1 MKQYYFQY
9 VYYLKKLLSR
19 INLVLLF
26 FLLPIN
32 SYSSEVFFVEK
43 GSAVIGDVKKIRV
56 SGFETVADIAGLKI
70 PSNNL
75 KNKNILNE
83 KQKQLEKHKIL

>member
-43 GSAVIGDVKKIRV
+43 GSAVIGDVKKISDIKAKTIV
-56 SGFETVADIAGLKI
+56 SAVFL
-70 PSNNL
+70 
-75 KNKNILNE
+75 
-83 KQKQLEKHKIL
+83 

>member
-56 SGFETVADIAGLKI
+56 SGFETVADIANRYKAGFQDLLIANQDSHHWTLKRI
-70 PSNNL
+70 R
-75 KNKNILNE
+75 NI
-83 KQKQLEKHKIL
+83 